1 MGEISR
7 TTRLATRGQT
17 SIIVTPPLPCG
28 LGNCVA
34 ELHVTIRHDTTR
46 IHLDEQQRGE
56 LMRALTDGDEKLRQA
71 IVEDLAYDRGYKA
84 GFKAPRLLDDAL
96 PDANE
101 RALQRGLGA

>member
-1 MGEISR
+1 MGEITS

-17 SIIVTPPLPCG
+17 SIIVTPPRPCG

-46 IHLDEQQRGE
+46 IHLDDAQRRE
-56 LMRALTDGDEKLRQA
+56 LVRALTEGEGLQQA
-71 IVEDLAYDRGYKA
+71 VAEDLAYDRGYKA
-84 GFKAPRLLDDAL
+84 GFKALRVPDDAL

-101 RALQRGLGA
+101 RALQRGVGK